1 MSPTT
6 IHPPQPGRAR
16 RRPWV
21 LLVLCLG
28 GAVLP
33 PAAANEPERTPTFER
48 DVRPILKATCFHCH
62 GEGDQREGGL
72 DVRLARLLTTG
83 GESGPAIVPGDSAG
97 SLLYQRVRDGE
108 MPPDPT
114 HRLSETQVEAIR
126 RWIDAG
132 AATARPEPES
142 PDALVFTEEERSH
155 WAFQP
160 LVKPPLPPVRDRSR
174 LRSPVDAFILSRLE
188 AEGASFAADA
198 PRPTLLR
205 RLKLDLLGL
214 PPEMGELEEFMQDN
228 APDAYD
234 RLVERYLASPH
245 YGERWGRHWL
255 DVAGYADSDGYSV
268 EDLPREHAWRYR
280 DYVVRAFNTD
290 LPFDRFIMEQ
300 LAGDELITSP
310 VDNLSP
316 QDAELLAATGF
327 LRMAP
332 DGTGGTVDDPVVA
345 RNEVVAD
352 TIRIVTSAL
361 LGLTVGCAQCH
372 DHRYDPIP
380 QTDYYRLRA
389 VFEPAFH
396 VQKWRKPRERLIS
409 LYTEADRAQAAVVEA
424 EAKLVE
430 EERTRRQ
437 AEFIAATFE
446 KELAKLPEELREP
459 ARAARDT
466 PEKERTPEQ
475 KQLLKQYPSLNVS
488 AGSLYLYDQKAAD
501 ELKQLA
507 DRANEIRSRKPAEEF
522 VHALR
527 EVPGEQPET
536 FLFHRGDPT
545 QPRQACSPGGLSILE
560 AVADLPDIPADHP
573 NLSTT
578 GRRLA
583 FAQWLTHRRHPL
595 TARVIVNRV
604 WMHHFGRGLV
614 ATPADFGVLGSPPT
628 HPELLDWLAVEFIES
643 GWSLKHLHRLI
654 LSSTTFRQG
663 LRSDPALIAADPDNL
678 LYGGANLRRLDA
690 ETLRDS
696 VLAVSGRLNPELF
709 GPPVPVMADH
719 VGRWVLGIENLD
731 AGRPGKVIPLGGAEY
746 RRSLYVQVRRSRP
759 LAVLDAFD
767 WPRMTPNCEARRAS
781 TVAPQS
787 LLLLNSDFTLASAE
801 QFARRVEREAG
812 PEPAAQIVRA
822 WQLAYGRTPDDSE
835 RASALAF
842 LEDQTDLFRAAAA
855 GEGEPPPSKPADT
868 PPPPTPA
875 QRSLETL
882 CQMLLGSNE
891 FLYVD

>member
-6 IHPPQPGRAR
+6 FFPPQPGTAR
-16 RRPWV
+16 RRPWA
-21 LLVLCLG
+21 LLVLCLS

-33 PAAANEPERTPTFER
+33 TAPAGEPERNPTFER
-48 DVRPILKATCFHCH
+48 DVRPLLKAACFHCH
-62 GEGDQREGGL
+62 GEGDEREGGL
-72 DVRLARLLTTG
+72 DLRLARLLISG
-83 GESGPAIVPGDSAG
+83 GESGPAIVPGDSAH

-108 MPPDPT
+108 MPPDPA
-114 HRLSETQVEAIR
+114 HRLPETQVEAIR

-132 AATARPEPES
+132 APTARPEPDS
-142 PDALVFTEEERSH
+142 PDALVFTEEERAH

-160 LVKPPLPPVRDRSR
+160 LVRPPLPPVRDRSQ
-174 LRSPVDAFILSRLE
+174 LRSPIDAFILARLE
-188 AEGASFAADA
+188 AAGFGFAPEASPAA
-198 PRPTLLR
+198 LLR

-214 PPEMGELEEFMQDN
+214 PPEIDELEEFTQDPS
-228 APDAYD
+228 PDASE
-234 RLVERYLASPH
+234 RWIERYLASPH

-255 DVAGYADSDGYSV
+255 DVAGYADSDGYAV

-280 DYVVRAFNTD
+280 DYVVRAFNAD
-290 LPFDRFIMEQ
+290 RPFDQFLIEQ

-310 VDNLSP
+310 VDNLTP
-316 QDAELLAATGF
+316 EDAELLTATGF

-332 DGTGGTVDDPVVA
+332 DGTGGTVDDPVAA

-380 QTDYYRLRA
+380 QSDYYRLRA

-396 VQKWRKPRERLIS
+396 VQKWRRPRERLVS

-424 EAKLVE
+424 EAQLVE
-430 EERTRRQ
+430 EERTRKQ

-446 KELAKLPEELREP
+446 KELAKLPEELREA
-459 ARAARDT
+459 ARAARDA

-488 AGSLYLYDQKAAD
+488 AGSLYLYDPKAA
-501 ELKQLA
+501 EKLKQLA
-507 DRANEIRSRKPAEEF
+507 DQANEIRSRKPVEQF

-545 QPRQACSPGGLSILE
+545 QPRQALPPGGLSILE
-560 AVADLPDIPADHP
+560 ASADLPPIPVDDP
-573 NLSTT
+573 NLPTT

-583 FAQWLTHRRHPL
+583 LARQLTHRQHPL

-614 ATPADFGVLGSPPT
+614 ATPADFGALGSPPS

-654 LSSTTFRQG
+654 VGSTTYRQG
-663 LRSDPALIAADPDNL
+663 LRSDAGLIAADPDNR
-678 LYGGANLRRLDA
+678 LYGGASLRRLDA

-709 GPPVPVMADH
+709 GPPVPVMADP

-731 AGRPGKVIPLGGAEY
+731 AGRPGTVIPLGGAEF
-746 RRSLYVQVRRSRP
+746 RRSLYVQARRSRP

-787 LLLLNSDFTLASAE
+787 LLLLNSDFTLTSAE
-801 QFARRVEREAG
+801 RFARRVESEAG
-812 PEPAAQIVRA
+812 PEATDQILRA
-822 WQLAYGRTPDDSE
+822 WQLAYGRLPDDSE

-842 LEDQTDLFRAAAA
+842 LEDQTALFRAAAA
-855 GEGEPPPSKPADT
+855 GEGEPSKSKPADA

-875 QRSLETL
+875 QRALETL